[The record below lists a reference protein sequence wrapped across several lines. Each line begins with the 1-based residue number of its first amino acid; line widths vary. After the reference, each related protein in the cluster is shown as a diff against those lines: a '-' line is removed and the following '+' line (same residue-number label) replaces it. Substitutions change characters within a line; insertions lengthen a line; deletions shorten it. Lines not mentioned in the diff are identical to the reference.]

1 MRVFQQNLDSCKRR
15 WIRGTGA
22 PAHGGGASRRGIV
35 NEDSIDENGWA
46 ILDKLRPAHYC
57 GQAYSGDNK
66 FRFVASYETME
77 VDTVYDGLEASRV
90 QLASLGSVGK

>member
-1 MRVFQQNLDSCKRR
+1 MILVKGVGSVARASGS
-15 WIRGTGA
+15 W
-22 PAHGGGASRRGIV
+22 ASRRGIV

-66 FRFVASYETME
+66 FRFVASYEMME
-77 VDTVYDGLEASRV
+77 VDTVYDGPEASRV
-90 QLASLGSVGK
+90 QLDQAGQRR